1 MGILEKPMG
10 GFSFLKGEDL
20 KAGVTVKLV
29 KAEAIT
35 LDEEKA
41 KFAVKADSKLVKEG
55 ILKAGQ
61 TMRYLFLKTD
71 ELLGDWEE
79 VAMENSSTGFYMS
92 LSNINPDA
100 DTIFTIKRTGE
111 GTATKYAMAV
121 VEDEKSS

>member
-1 MGILEKPMG
+1 M
-10 GFSFLKGEDL
+10 KGEDL
-20 KAGVTVKLV
+20 KTKVTVKLI

-35 LDEEKA
+35 LDKEKE

-61 TMRYLFLKTD
+61 TMRYTFQKKVVDDFT
-71 ELLGDWEE
+71 GDNEVSWEE
-79 VAMENSSTGFYMS
+79 VTIENSSTGFYMS

-100 DTIFTIKRTGE
+100 DTVFTIKRTGE
-111 GTATKYAMAV
+111 GTATKYIMAV